1 MRVKL
6 LFFFLLSS
14 MIVTAQENDS
24 LITRQKH
31 RTKIAITAVS
41 AAYVASMG
49 GLYQLWYTDN
59 PSTQFHLFNDNYEW
73 RHIDKFGHAASA
85 YYLSRWGNNIVSW
98 TGASS
103 KRSVLIGTGISYLF
117 FTTIE
122 VFDAFSTKWGF
133 SVPDMLA
140 NTSGCALF
148 LGQQLLWNEQ
158 RIQMKF
164 SYIPSEFAKYRPDA
178 LGKTP
183 VERLFKDYNAQTYWM
198 SFNIYS
204 FLNKNS
210 KFPKWL
216 NIAAGYGA
224 TGMVTAADQIYQID
238 QVIFYEQER
247 LNEYYISPDIDLTQI
262 NWHSKFMKAFSKTIG
277 FIKFP
282 LPAIKWKE
290 GRHPEF
296 KKFGF

>member
-1 MRVKL
+1 MRIKL
-6 LFFFLLSS
+6 LFLFLFLSA
-14 MIVTAQENDS
+14 IVTAQENDS
-24 LITRQKH
+24 LISQQKH
-31 RTKIAITAVS
+31 RSKIAVAAVS

-49 GLYQLWYTDN
+49 GLYQLWYADN
-59 PSTQFHLFNDNYEW
+59 PSSQFHFFNDNYEW
-73 RHIDKFGHAASA
+73 RHIDKVGHASSA
-85 YYLSRWGNNIVSW
+85 YYLSRWCNNIVSW

-103 KRSVLIGTGISYLF
+103 NKSALIGTGVSYLF
-117 FTTIE
+117 FSTIE
-122 VFDAFSTKWGF
+122 VFDAYSTKWGF
-133 SVPDMLA
+133 SLPDMLA

-148 LGQQLLWNEQ
+148 LSQQLAWKEQ

-164 SYIPSEFAKYRPDA
+164 SYVPSKFAKYRQDA

-204 FLNKNS
+204 FLNKDS

-224 TGMVTAADQIYQID
+224 TGMVTAADQVFEID
-238 QVIFYEQER
+238 HIIFYEKDR
-247 LNEYYISPDIDLTQI
+247 LNEYSISPDIDLTRI

-282 LPAIKWKE
+282 LPAIQWKE
-290 GRHPEF
+290 GKRPEF